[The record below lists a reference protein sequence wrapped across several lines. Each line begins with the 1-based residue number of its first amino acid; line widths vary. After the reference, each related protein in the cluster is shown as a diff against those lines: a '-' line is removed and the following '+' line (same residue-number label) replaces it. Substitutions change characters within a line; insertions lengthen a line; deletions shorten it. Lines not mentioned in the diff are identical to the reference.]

1 MMLILSVWT
10 LKAVNNGMCI
20 MFSNWHSFNIKLNK
34 REHQKKETSIS
45 NNTFMNH
52 AWWFPSVPQAL
63 GRLRQNDQE
72 FRPALA
78 TC

>member
-20 MFSNWHSFNIKLNK
+20 MFSNWHSFNTKLNIG
-34 REHQKKETSIS
+34 EHQKKETSIS
-45 NNTFMNH
+45 NNKFMSH
-52 AWWFPSVPQAL
+52 AWWFPSAPQAL
-63 GRLRQNDQE
+63 GRLRQNDQK